1 MPVLCASFAAL
12 ELCKLARML
21 REYLEYIKQ
30 EGRLAS
36 VGFRKRRSGMISNTK
51 GQSRSSQLL
60 PGRSRICCKRTWS
73 ISSRAEVRAGSTTS
87 LFWSTRCSPGV
98 TRILTSV
105 FSLTIFRKA
114 RINYHARHKSMH
126 TSGNGLLFIL
136 WNSST
141 PYRRWLLRECAEG

>member
-60 PGRSRICCKRTWS
+60 PGRSEYVAKGRGQY
-73 ISSRAEVRAGSTTS
+73 RAELKYAPDQPLHFSGARDAVPALPGFLPPCSALRSLGRLESITMQDISPCTPLGMGFYSYYGIPPLRIAGG
-87 LFWSTRCSPGV
+87 F
-98 TRILTSV
+98 
-105 FSLTIFRKA
+105 
-114 RINYHARHKSMH
+114 
-126 TSGNGLLFIL
+126 
-136 WNSST
+136 
-141 PYRRWLLRECAEG
+141 